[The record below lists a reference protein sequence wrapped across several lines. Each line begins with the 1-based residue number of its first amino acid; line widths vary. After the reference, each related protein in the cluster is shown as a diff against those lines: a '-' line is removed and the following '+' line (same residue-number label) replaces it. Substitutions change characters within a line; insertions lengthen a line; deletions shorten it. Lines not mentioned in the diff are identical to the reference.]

1 VAVDA
6 VAIVGLLLSPYGT
19 EADRTVPLTVLACG
33 ALAVLVV
40 LELRRSLLP
49 ALPLAVVAC
58 GLLVGA
64 VVFPPRTSHDVW
76 SYAMYGRIAATHH
89 DPYRDPPA
97 AFPDD
102 PALHRVDPAWRH
114 TRSVY
119 GPLFTGASALVGRA
133 TDRQVPTRVAYQLT
147 AALAVGAVV
156 WALARRRRSVAVA
169 AVGLHPLVVVHL
181 VNAGH
186 NDAFIGVVLL
196 GAAVAARRRRPEIVG
211 VALALAVGTKAVAL
225 LPALA
230 ILAWVWRAY
239 GKRAAASAAAVMS
252 VLVLASYAVAGGFS
266 ALRPLEDAAS
276 SVSRAS
282 IWRLLDIT
290 HSGGLVRI
298 ALLGVLVIVPAVV
311 LSCARLGRGPE
322 TAAAAAA
329 LVYLLA
335 APYVLPW
342 YFAWAIPLVA
352 LADDAAIAGVVFV
365 QSLLVVLAYSGPYS
379 RVPHPDGLDDV
390 LHTIPRIAAAVGL
403 GALLVLSVAALLRIG
418 RSRQAMGSP
427 ASPTPVGLR

>member
-1 VAVDA
+1 
-6 VAIVGLLLSPYGT
+6 
-19 EADRTVPLTVLACG
+19 
-33 ALAVLVV
+33 
-40 LELRRSLLP
+40 
-49 ALPLAVVAC
+49 
-58 GLLVGA
+58 
-64 VVFPPRTSHDVW
+64 
-76 SYAMYGRIAATHH
+76 MYGRIAATNH

-133 TDRQVPTRVAYQLT
+133 TDRPLPTRVAYQLT

-156 WALARRRRSVAVA
+156 WELARRGRSAAVA
-169 AVGLHPLVVVHL
+169 AVGLHPLVVVNL

-196 GAAVAARRRRPEIVG
+196 GAAVAARRRQPEVVG

-230 ILAWVWRAY
+230 ILVWVWRVR
-239 GKRAAASAAAVMS
+239 GKRAAASAGAVMS
-252 VLVLASYAVAGGFS
+252 VLVLASYAAAGGIS

-298 ALLGVLVIVPAVV
+298 ALLGVLVIAPAVV

-322 TAAAAAA
+322 SAAAAAA

-379 RVPHPDGLDDV
+379 RVPRPDRLDDV

-403 GALLVLSVAALLRIG
+403 GALLVLAVAALLRIG
-418 RSRQAMGSP
+418 RSRQ
-427 ASPTPVGLR
+427 PTGLRASSTSVTAR